1 MSCSLAIKYWW
12 QNQKLM
18 TPTCKSK
25 TIHYALVIGRTII
38 KWHRCHQKKN
48 QLNAKAVFAIFHALC
63 VLKWSFSL
71 LKCYSRRW
79 IASASCRNIR
89 IKEFSSG
96 SLEASWLGIA
106 ACICCVLFISHWSDL
121 TIITD
126 KSPLGSSTFDITYLK
141 INNRQEYEKENY
153 QYLRK

>member
-1 MSCSLAIKYWW
+1 MKHCIILSSSSEKNSVFFSYTR
-12 QNQKLM
+12 M
-18 TPTCKSK
+18 TPTRKSK
-25 TIHYALVIGRTII
+25 TIHYALVDGRTDI
-38 KWHRCHQKKN
+38 KWHRSHQKKKSIKC
-48 QLNAKAVFAIFHALC
+48 QGHSLLNTHSVFARFHALC

-96 SLEASWLGIA
+96 SLEASWLGIT

-121 TIITD
+121 TII
-126 KSPLGSSTFDITYLK
+126 I
-141 INNRQEYEKENY
+141 
-153 QYLRK
+153 

>member
-1 MSCSLAIKYWW
+1 MPWWLGERLLNDIEATRKKSIKC
-12 QNQKLM
+12 QGHPL
-18 TPTCKSK
+18 
-25 TIHYALVIGRTII
+25 
-38 KWHRCHQKKN
+38 
-48 QLNAKAVFAIFHALC
+48 LNMHSVFARFHALC